1 MDLRFISAGVN
12 IEIIPV
18 STDTILG
25 GISEI
30 KNQADGIYFEPEIF
44 T

>member
-12 IEIIPV
+12 IEIIPF

-30 KNQADGIYFEPEIF
+30 KNQAKKDLY
-44 T
+44 